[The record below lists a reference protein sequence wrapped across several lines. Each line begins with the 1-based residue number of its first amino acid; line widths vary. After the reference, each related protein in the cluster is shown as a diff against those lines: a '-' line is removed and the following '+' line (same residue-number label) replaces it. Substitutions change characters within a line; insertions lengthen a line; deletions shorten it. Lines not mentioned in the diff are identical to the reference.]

1 MRRLLTSVLVSVA
14 VASSGCVMTRSSAV
28 PSSAAAGLSPQDV
41 SNVRVRATDVPKGA
55 RELGLVEAN
64 GLGTA
69 ELPDIV
75 EEFRQRVARLG
86 GNYAKVDRIASK
98 FEMQTQTYT
107 YTCGKSTCTGTR
119 QVEVRTTSVLGRAF
133 LIEKS
138 TTQRSTP

>member
-1 MRRLLTSVLVSVA
+1 MRRLLSTVLAFVA
-14 VASSGCVMTRSSAV
+14 LASNGCVMTRSSAV
-28 PSSAAAGLSPQDV
+28 PSSAAVGLAPQSVDAV
-41 SNVRVRATDVPKGA
+41 QVRALAVPEGA

-64 GLGTA
+64 GLGAA

-107 YTCGKSTCTGTR
+107 YSCGKSTCTGTR

-138 TTQRSTP
+138 PTARSTP

>member
-1 MRRLLTSVLVSVA
+1 MRHVLPAVLTVLA
-14 VASSGCVMTRSSAV
+14 LASSGCVMTRSSAV
-28 PSSAAAGLSPQDV
+28 PSSAAAGLAPQALDAV
-41 SNVRVRATDVPKGA
+41 QVRATTVPEGA

-64 GLGTA
+64 GLGAA

-75 EEFRQRVARLG
+75 AEFRQRVAVLG

-98 FEMQTQTYT
+98 FEMQTQMYT

-138 TTQRSTP
+138 TTPRSTP